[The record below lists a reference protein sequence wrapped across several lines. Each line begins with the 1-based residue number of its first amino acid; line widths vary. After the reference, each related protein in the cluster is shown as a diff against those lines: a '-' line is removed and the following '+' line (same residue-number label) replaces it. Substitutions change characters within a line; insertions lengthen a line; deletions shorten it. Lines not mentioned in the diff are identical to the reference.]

1 MFLSMLMVVLAGMIR
16 LLFDRII
23 VTANAPE
30 IPNNLV
36 EQLAE
41 NGIMVIPIGD
51 DYSQQILKKDSEET
65 K

>member
-1 MFLSMLMVVLAGMIR
+1 MFFLSMLIIGLGWYDQAP
-16 LLFDRII
+16 FDRII

-51 DYSQQILKKDSEET
+51 DYSQILKDN
-65 K
+65 